1 MIESIKFRMW
11 FKYGHS
17 FIVSTMPFHLHS
29 YSFIFHERYDYMIFR
44 KGKVKSGMLFFRDLL
59 NFSFSFLF

>member
-29 YSFIFHERYDYMIFR
+29 YSFIFHERYDYMTFR
-44 KGKVKSGMLFFRDLL
+44 KGKVKSRMHFFRYQL
-59 NFSFSFLF
+59 NFSSSFLF